1 MIFIKLATR
10 DAHQFTRVKYPTCWK
25 HLLAD
30 TSGRK
35 LPHVTQNFA
44 TIECVAC
51 PNGVVLHRVDGALYL
66 KTNIKCRCSIW
77 KNKCT
82 NLVNLGLVTY
92 YLNWQFM
99 VLVTTFLF
107 FVLLF

>member
-10 DAHQFTRVKYPTCWK
+10 DAPQVTRVKYPTCWK
-25 HLLAD
+25 HLLAN

-51 PNGVVLHRVDGALYL
+51 PNGVVLHRVDGTLRIVVHPQLY
-66 KTNIKCRCSIW
+66 KEM
-77 KNKCT
+77 
-82 NLVNLGLVTY
+82 LVLFVTI
-92 YLNWQFM
+92 
-99 VLVTTFLF
+99 TS
-107 FVLLF
+107 LLAEL